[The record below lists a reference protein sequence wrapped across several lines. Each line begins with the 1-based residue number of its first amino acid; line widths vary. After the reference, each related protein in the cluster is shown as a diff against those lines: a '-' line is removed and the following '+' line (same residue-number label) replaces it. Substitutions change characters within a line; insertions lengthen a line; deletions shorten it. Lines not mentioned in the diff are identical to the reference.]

1 MADDTITRRL
11 DMSKKTIF
19 YSLRVGL
26 VTGIFAAGFLCGSM
40 TQQNANAGLEN
51 LGGDLMKKA
60 ADSGGPLGAA
70 AELGTTITDMEKHI
84 SGLQKNL
91 DTVKKVKSMLGG

>member
-1 MADDTITRRL
+1 MIG
-11 DMSKKTIF
+11 KTML
-19 YSLRVGL
+19 YSVRIGV
-26 VTGIFAAGFLCGSM
+26 VTVIFAAGFLSGSL
-40 TQQNANAGLEN
+40 TQHNANAGLGDM
-51 LGGDLMKKA
+51 GGDLMKKA

>member
-1 MADDTITRRL
+1 
-11 DMSKKTIF
+11 MSGKTML
-19 YSLRVGL
+19 YSVRIGL
-26 VTGIFAAGFLCGSM
+26 VTVIFAAGFLSGSL
-40 TQQNANAGLEN
+40 TQHNANAGLGDM
-51 LGGDLMKKA
+51 GGDLMKKA

>member
-1 MADDTITRRL
+1 MNR
-11 DMSKKTIF
+11 KTML
-19 YSLRVGL
+19 YSVRIGV
-26 VTGIFAAGFLCGSM
+26 VMVIFAAGFLSGSM
-40 TQQNANAGLEN
+40 TQHNANAGLEN
-51 LGGDLMKKA
+51 LGGDMMKKA

-70 AELGTTITDMEKHI
+70 AQLGTTITDMEKHI

>member
-1 MADDTITRRL
+1 
-11 DMSKKTIF
+11 MSKNTIF
-19 YSLRVGL
+19 YSVRVGV
-26 VTGIFAAGFLCGSM
+26 VTAVFAAGFLCGSM
-40 TQQNANAGLEN
+40 TQQNANAGLEE
-51 LGGDLMKKA
+51 LGGDLLKKA